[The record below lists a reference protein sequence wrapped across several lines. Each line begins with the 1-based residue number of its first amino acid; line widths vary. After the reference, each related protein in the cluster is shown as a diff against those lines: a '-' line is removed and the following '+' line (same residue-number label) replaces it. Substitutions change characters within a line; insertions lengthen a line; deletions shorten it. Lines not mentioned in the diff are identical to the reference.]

1 MKLKVATTS
10 SLAVFAI
17 SACAIQAEPSAS
29 DAAPDLNA
37 CLTQVM
43 SLMEG
48 KFDYTGVN
56 ARISGGYSTFITQS
70 THEARPDGSWAYTS
84 FGGDMEAPS
93 ASIVRLVGNQ
103 IRTRADEDGAS
114 EAARTFS
121 ACDGPNEVG
130 RITTRSTYELPPI
143 ESDPQTLSV
152 DITALYGVE
161 GAYFT
166 ETITN
171 EQGEI
176 VAYRSGVSVPT
187 E

>member
-1 MKLKVATTS
+1 MKLKIVSISILTS
-10 SLAVFAI
+10 FVV
-17 SACAIQAEPSAS
+17 SACATQAESPIV
-29 DAAPDLNA
+29 DPEPDLNA

-48 KFDYTGVN
+48 KFNYTGVN

-70 THEARPDGSWAYTS
+70 THDPRHDGSWAYTS
-84 FGGDMEAPS
+84 FGGDMEEPS

-103 IRTRADEDGAS
+103 IRTRANEDGAS

-121 ACDGPNEVG
+121 TCEGPNEVG
-130 RITTRSTYELPPI
+130 RITTRSTYELPPV
-143 ESDPQTLSV
+143 ESDPQTLKV
-152 DITALYGVE
+152 DITALYGEE

-166 ETITN
+166 ETISD
-171 EQGEI
+171 EQGNI

>member
-1 MKLKVATTS
+1 MKLKTACISILSCVA
-10 SLAVFAI
+10 V
-17 SACAIQAEPSAS
+17 SACATHAEPAKSNLE
-29 DAAPDLNA
+29 PDLNA
-37 CLTQVM
+37 CLAQVM
-43 SLMEG
+43 GLMEG

-56 ARISGGYSTFITQS
+56 ARVSGGYSTFITQS
-70 THEARPDGSWAYTS
+70 THDPRPDGSWTYTS

-121 ACDGPNEVG
+121 KCEGPNEVG
-130 RITTRSTYELPPI
+130 RITTRSTYELPPV

-152 DITALYGVE
+152 DIIALYGVE

-166 ETITN
+166 ETIAN

>member
-1 MKLKVATTS
+1 MKLETVSVPMLVAL
-10 SLAVFAI
+10 SL
-17 SACAIQAEPSAS
+17 SACATQAEPAVSNP
-29 DAAPDLNA
+29 DVDLNA
-37 CLTQVM
+37 CLKQVM

-56 ARISGGYSTFITQS
+56 ARISGGYNTFITQS
-70 THEARPDGSWAYTS
+70 THDPRPDGSWAYTS
-84 FGGDMEAPS
+84 FGGDMDAPS
-93 ASIVRLVGNQ
+93 TSIVRLVGNQ
-103 IRTRADEDGAS
+103 IRTRPDEDGAS

-121 ACDGPNEVG
+121 KCEGPNQVG
-130 RITTRSTYELPPI
+130 RITTRSTYELPPV

-152 DITALYGVE
+152 DIIALYGEE

-166 ETITN
+166 ETISDELGN
-171 EQGEI
+171 I